1 MMMNALSQVSKD
13 TDIGK
18 QMAYMRNYINQ
29 LRDEIENDLMNIGYN
44 NLDADLRK
52 RFDDMQTG
60 LLTANNTSLEVAGM
74 LKTQYLKADE
84 IVSKYATITSL
95 NAVSARVGY
104 IESDY
109 VKTASITALSGEIND
124 LTTTKLDA
132 TTAYI
137 DFMEVTNWVRA
148 GYIKAEKI
156 KTQDLF
162 TDTLQASLSLWS
174 NLITTNAINITG
186 GSHFGYSLS
195 GSYTTVTSTGGQTVK
210 VPIAIPNGGA

>member
-60 LLTANNTSLEVAGM
+60 LLTANNTSMEVAGI

-84 IVSKYATITSL
+84 IVATYATLGSL
-95 NAVSARVGY
+95 NAVSARIG
-104 IESDY
+104 
-109 VKTASITALSGEIND
+109 
-124 LTTTKLDA
+124 
-132 TTAYI
+132 
-137 DFMEVTNWVRA
+137 
-148 GYIKAEKI
+148 
-156 KTQDLF
+156 
-162 TDTLQASLSLWS
+162 SLEAIA
-174 NLITTNAINITG
+174 ITTNNLSAQTIYGNQITG
-186 GSHFGYSLS
+186 LTINANQITAGKIKANQLDADDIAS
-195 GSYTTVTSTGGQTVK
+195 GLFVGEALVATATAFDACNSQIFRASSFVDIG
-210 VPIAIPNGGA
+210 NGGKVIFWNSSETDSVYLDYSRVKTILQSI

>member
-60 LLTANNTSLEVAGM
+60 LLTANNTSLEVAGL
-74 LKTQYLKADE
+74 LKTKYLTAQE
-84 IVSKYATITSL
+84 IVTNYITAREASLTYATIGSL
-95 NAVSARVGY
+95 NAVSAEVG
-104 IESDY
+104 E
-109 VKTASITALSGEIND
+109 LS
-124 LTTTKLDA
+124 TKKLDA

-148 GYIKAEKI
+148 GYIRADKI

-162 TDTLQASLSLWS
+162 TQTLSASLSLWANILS
-174 NLITTNAINITG
+174 TNSISINGSSHVGGYTLSGAYTQVTTTG
-186 GSHFGYSLS
+186 GHTQY
-195 GSYTTVTSTGGQTVK
+195 
-210 VPIAIPNGGA
+210 VPIAIPNGVT